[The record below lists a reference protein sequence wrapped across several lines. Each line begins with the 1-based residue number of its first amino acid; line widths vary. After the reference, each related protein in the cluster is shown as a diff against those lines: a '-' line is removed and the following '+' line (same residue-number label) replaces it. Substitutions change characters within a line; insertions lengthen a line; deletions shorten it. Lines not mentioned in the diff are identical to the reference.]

1 MWIFEVIYKF
11 ILKILRFINLE
22 HIFHVLNDFK
32 KDNYKDIKLWIV
44 LITITSIQT
53 ISNNWDCLII
63 LHLNFKI
70 YELTIVFCDYK

>member
-22 HIFHVLNDFK
+22 HILHVLNDFK